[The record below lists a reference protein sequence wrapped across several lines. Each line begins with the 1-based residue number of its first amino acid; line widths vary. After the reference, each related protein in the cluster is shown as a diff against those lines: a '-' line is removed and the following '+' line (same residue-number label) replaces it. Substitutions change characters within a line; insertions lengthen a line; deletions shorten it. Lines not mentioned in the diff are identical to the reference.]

1 MTSYGNEQILK
12 TTLTISPAEIQK
24 DIDNVIKQKLQR
36 LVEGVCY
43 EDGYIIKGS
52 SQIIKRSPGKVV
64 SHNNKGGIQYDIT
77 YKANIISP
85 SEGDIYDA
93 IIENVNKM
101 GAIAY
106 IRLKENDTNDDS
118 PVIII
123 IPKDYFNGSRWNIDD
138 LMKGNSIK
146 IEVVGQRVR
155 YHSDKVQIV
164 GKPSDEL

>member
-1 MTSYGNEQILK
+1 
-12 TTLTISPAEIQK
+12 
-24 DIDNVIKQKLQR
+24 

-64 SHNNKGGIQYDIT
+64 SHNNKGGIQYVIT

-85 SEGDIYDA
+85 SEGDKYDA

-101 GAIAY
+101 GVIAY
-106 IRLKENDTNDDS
+106 IRLKETDTNEDS

-123 IPKDYFNGSRWNIDD
+123 IPKDYFNDSRWNISD
-138 LMKGNSIK
+138 LIKGQSIN
-146 IEVVGQRVR
+146 IEVVGKRVR
-155 YHSDKVQIV
+155 YQSDKVQIV